1 MPRWLR
7 DFTFQE
13 INNFY
18 KKEKEEYEKAQ
29 SKSKGTKN
37 VIPSSGK
44 VTPPNF
50 KTPSKSSYN

>member
-7 DFTFQE
+7 EFTFNE
-13 INNFY
+13 INKFY

-29 SKSKGTKN
+29 SKSKGTKDLMS
-37 VIPSSGK
+37 SSGK

-50 KTPSKSSYN
+50 KAPSKSSYN